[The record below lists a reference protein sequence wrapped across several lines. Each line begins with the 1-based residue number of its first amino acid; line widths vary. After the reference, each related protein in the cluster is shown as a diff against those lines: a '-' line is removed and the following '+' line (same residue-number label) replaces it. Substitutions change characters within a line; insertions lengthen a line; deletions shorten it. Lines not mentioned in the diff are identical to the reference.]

1 MSYDSETIAAL
12 AAGRLVLRDL
22 LTIEGWDGDDDPAT
36 FGFWTGEDDISVNVV
51 SGTTGS
57 TVSRNYIG
65 GGSLLTVP
73 PIIDSIGLDIRPV
86 DFGLS
91 HLHDDVLD
99 MLNANRIR
107 GGHAELHRV
116 LLDPATWEAVSEAF
130 PRFVGRVDE
139 ASRRDAAVGGEGGI
153 VISCSP
159 DLIDLTRTNPALKS
173 DATQQALHGGD
184 RFRRYDN
191 IGQVQVD
198 WGRHRGGAD

>member
-1 MSYDSETIAAL
+1 MYDNDTITAL
-12 AAGRLVLRDL
+12 SKGVLVLRDL
-22 LTIEGWDGDDDPAT
+22 LSIDGWDGDGDPVS
-36 FGFWTGEDDISVNVV
+36 FGFWIGEDDISVNVV

-73 PIIDSIGLDIRPV
+73 PIIDSIGLDIRAV
-86 DFGLS
+86 EFGLS
-91 HLHDDVLD
+91 QLHDDVLD

-116 LLDPATWEAVSEAF
+116 LLDVATWEPVSVAY

-139 ASRRDAAVGGEGGI
+139 ADKRTGASGGEGGI
-153 VISCSP
+153 TISCSP
-159 DLIDLTRTNPALKS
+159 DRVDLTRTNPALKS
-173 DATQQALHGGD
+173 DATHQALYPGD
-184 RFRRYDN
+184 LFRKYDT

-198 WGRHRGGAD
+198 WGRHRGAAD